1 MFLRLRIFGV
11 ACKGVEIQVP
21 YFVCLFLVK
30 EPLQGMGCRAPPPS
44 QALLIPP
51 CLRASSP
58 ASLACLVARLL
69 VWVFLLLRVC
79 VACLLALLACLLVCF
94 AAGLREKERGG
105 QLIGSFRDRQG
116 KPNQAVRISSML
128 GNNSKT

>member
-21 YFVCLFLVK
+21 YFVCLLLVK
-30 EPLQGMGCRAPPPS
+30 EPLQDMGCRAPPPS

-69 VWVFLLLRVC
+69 VWLFLLLRVC

-94 AAGLREKERGG
+94 AAGLREKEGG
-105 QLIGSFRDRQG
+105 GPVDRQFQRQTG
-116 KPNQAVRISSML
+116 QAEP
-128 GNNSKT
+128 G